1 MDPLLE
7 ARDLVRTYGPIRAV
21 DGISF
26 TLAEGELLTVLG
38 PNGAGKSSLLGL
50 LGGALR
56 PQAGEIWFRGELRD
70 PALTDWR
77 REIGVLSHRTS
88 LYGALSARENLAFYG
103 RLYGL
108 AGLGERIEA
117 GLAEVGLE
125 GSADR
130 WVREFSR
137 GMRQR
142 LALARTLLHDPS
154 LVLLDEPFTGLD
166 VHASALLRD
175 VLARLKDG
183 RRTVILVTHNLSE
196 GLALANRVAI
206 QNEGRFAFLGD
217 PAEIPQGGEE
227 RFYRQTV
234 ERPRAPG
241 PGWRAPG
248 PGARTCPPESGAGGP
263 RSVRRYLSEVR
274 ALAAKDL
281 RIELRTRERFA
292 SMTAFVVLSALLF
305 NYAVDWTLVSP
316 QDLASALIWMIIV
329 LGGLLGLGRTFE
341 LEKEDGAMEGL
352 LVAPIRRDALFL
364 GKVVANCV
372 LLGAV
377 EAIAVF
383 AVALFY
389 RVNFIPNGLPIA
401 GVLCLGT
408 VGFVALGTLF
418 SGITAGT
425 RMGETLLPV
434 LLFPLLVPLVVF
446 GASAT
451 STLLAGFPA
460 ATVYGSLRLLTA
472 FALLALACGMGL
484 FRYVVEE

>member
-1 MDPLLE
+1 M
-7 ARDLVRTYGPIRAV
+7 
-21 DGISF
+21 
-26 TLAEGELLTVLG
+26 
-38 PNGAGKSSLLGL
+38 
-50 LGGALR
+50 
-56 PQAGEIWFRGELRD
+56 
-70 PALTDWR
+70 
-77 REIGVLSHRTS
+77 
-88 LYGALSARENLAFYG
+88 
-103 RLYGL
+103 
-108 AGLGERIEA
+108 
-117 GLAEVGLE
+117 
-125 GSADR
+125 
-130 WVREFSR
+130 
-137 GMRQR
+137 
-142 LALARTLLHDPS
+142 
-154 LVLLDEPFTGLD
+154 
-166 VHASALLRD
+166 
-175 VLARLKDG
+175 
-183 RRTVILVTHNLSE
+183 
-196 GLALANRVAI
+196 
-206 QNEGRFAFLGD
+206 
-217 PAEIPQGGEE
+217 
-227 RFYRQTV
+227 
-234 ERPRAPG
+234 
-241 PGWRAPG
+241 
-248 PGARTCPPESGAGGP
+248 
-263 RSVRRYLSEVR
+263 RRYLSEVR